1 MTPRS
6 SSSKPAWVQL
16 YEARRVEVEVE
27 SRPPGRPPSLIPRR
41 KIGLTLSQ
49 GEIQE
54 IEVWQERLLEA
65 VGTASSRQVKRWAS
79 SLVSAR
85 LAIRSWK
92 VKGVDPETL
101 LEMVEKMVG

>member
-1 MTPRS
+1 MTPRPS
-6 SSSKPAWVQL
+6 SNKPAWVQL

-27 SRPPGRPPSLIPRR
+27 SRPPGRPFFLVPRR

-54 IEVWQERLLEA
+54 IEDWQERFSKLLNRKISAGET
-65 VGTASSRQVKRWAS
+65 VGILTRMATARYTK
-79 SLVSAR
+79 
-85 LAIRSWK
+85 LAG
-92 VKGVDPETL
+92 KGVDPDNL

>member
-6 SSSKPAWVQL
+6 SSNKPAWVQL

-27 SRPPGRPPSLIPRR
+27 SRPPGRPPSLVPRR

-54 IEVWQERLLEA
+54 IEDWQERLSKLLNRKLSAGETVGILTRICTARYTKLE
-65 VGTASSRQVKRWAS
+65 G
-79 SLVSAR
+79 
-85 LAIRSWK
+85 
-92 VKGVDPETL
+92 KGIDPETL
-101 LEMVEKMVG
+101 VEMVEKMVG